1 MRRITAGIC
10 LVAGVV
16 SSGISP
22 ALGQDAAPAESAL
35 VVDQSTL
42 PDAID
47 LKGARP
53 KADSSVL
60 PPAVDA
66 LPASLE
72 PLVAPPSLALP
83 DAPSQVRVRELRPLT
98 LEEAIQL
105 AEFNSPQLKAAASQV
120 DQAKS
125 ALRAAISAWYPT
137 VDLSASAEYFKSYS
151 YRNPDFV
158 SDRVIRNPTV
168 ENTSTS
174 GGGITGLETS
184 MGEITPLEEITGSD
198 PTTGETSSTTAEETT
213 GPNTRDGY
221 NERYGRQWRTNVSLQ
236 LSWDLI
242 NPARVPQIAAARDR
256 FERSGEAYL
265 IALRDLRLEA
275 QTAYFEL
282 QRADEG
288 VRIGQ
293 ASVKASLVSYRDAR
307 ARFNA
312 GVNTKLEVLEAE
324 TQLARDRNTLTT
336 NLRLQDEQRRN
347 LARVLDLPQDV
358 TPTAATPARPLGL
371 WEPSLQESIVAAYNY
386 REELD
391 QLILDIS
398 INNSQANASLAAVQ
412 PVLRFVNSTTASRS
426 EGQIGQTSLSEI
438 DMGDFTYGWDN
449 STALRA
455 NWRLFDGGRARAE
468 YRRFKQA
475 AEQSRFDFANRRN
488 RIRLEV
494 EQSFFGLRAAIQ
506 SIDTTA
512 IEVLSS
518 KESLRLS
525 QLRVQAGVG
534 VQREVVNNQ
543 RDVTQAELKYAR
555 AISDYNTNLARLQRR
570 SGLDALV
577 ACNAVSLPA
586 SKPEFEQSL
595 IPIEPTP
602 LKTACPPVA
611 TAGSLMN
618 QNQDSPVQ
626 PLW

>member
-16 SSGISP
+16 STGVPS
-22 ALGQDAAPAESAL
+22 ALSQETAQSESAL
-35 VVDQSTL
+35 VDQATL

-53 KADSSVL
+53 KADPSVMA
-60 PPAVDA
+60 PAMDA
-66 LPASLE
+66 LPASLQ

-83 DAPSQVRVRELRPLT
+83 DAPSQVRIHELRPLT
-98 LEEAIQL
+98 LEEAVQL
-105 AEFNSPQLKAAASQV
+105 AEFNSPKLKAAASQV

-125 ALRAAISAWYPT
+125 ALRAAIASWYPT
-137 VDLSASAEYFKSYS
+137 VDLSASGLPEYFKSYS

-158 SDRVIRNPTV
+158 PDRVVRKPTGQINPA
-168 ENTSTS
+168 
-174 GGGITGLETS
+174 TG
-184 MGEITPLEEITGSD
+184 EEITR
-198 PTTGETSSTTAEETT
+198 PE
-213 GPNTRDGY
+213 TRDGY
-221 NERYGRQWRTNVSLQ
+221 NERYGREWRANVSLQ
-236 LSWDLI
+236 VSWDLI
-242 NPARVPQIAAARDR
+242 NPARVPEIAAARDR
-256 FERSGEAYL
+256 FERAGDAYL

-275 QTAYFEL
+275 QQAYFDL
-282 QRADEG
+282 QQADEG

-336 NLRLQDEQRRN
+336 NLGLQDLRRRN
-347 LARVLDLPQDV
+347 LAASLDLPQDV

-426 EGQIGQTSLSEI
+426 EGQSGQTSLSDI
-438 DMGDFTYGWDN
+438 DMGDFTYGVQN
-449 STALRA
+449 STSLRA
-455 NWRLFDGGRARAE
+455 SWRLFDGGRARAD
-468 YRRFKQA
+468 YRRAKQA
-475 AEQSRFDFANRRN
+475 AEESRFNFARTRD

-494 EQSFFGLRAAIQ
+494 EESFFGLRSAIQ

-512 IEVLSS
+512 IEVLTSR
-518 KESLRLS
+518 ESLRLS
-525 QLRVQAGVG
+525 NLRVQAGVG

-543 RDVTQAELKYAR
+543 RDLTQAELKYAR
-555 AISDYNTNLARLQRR
+555 AIKDYNSSLAQLQRR
-570 SGLDALV
+570 TGLDALI
-577 ACNAVSLPA
+577 ACNAVSLSGTKQEPDQE
-586 SKPEFEQSL
+586 P

-602 LKTACPPVA
+602 LKAACPSVA
-611 TAGSLMN
+611 SVGSSVT
-618 QNQDSPVQ
+618 QTESSPVQ

>member
-1 MRRITAGIC
+1 MRRFTAGIC
-10 LVAGVV
+10 VLAGVV
-16 SSGISP
+16 SSGVPP
-22 ALGQDAAPAESAL
+22 ALGEDSVKAESVL
-35 VVDQSTL
+35 IDQATL

-53 KADSSVL
+53 KADPSTMPQAIDS
-60 PPAVDA
+60 

-83 DAPSQVRVRELRPLT
+83 NAPSQVRILELRPLT
-98 LEEAIQL
+98 LEESIQL
-105 AEFNSPQLKAAASQV
+105 AEFNSPQLKAAASRV

-125 ALRAAISAWYPT
+125 ALRAAIASWYPT
-137 VDLSASAEYFKSYS
+137 VDFSASGLPEYFKSYS
-151 YRNPDFV
+151 YQNPDFAPIGANENF
-158 SDRVIRNPTV
+158 SREWRANSSLRV
-168 ENTSTS
+168 
-174 GGGITGLETS
+174 
-184 MGEITPLEEITGSD
+184 
-198 PTTGETSSTTAEETT
+198 
-213 GPNTRDGY
+213 
-221 NERYGRQWRTNVSLQ
+221 
-236 LSWDLI
+236 SWDLI

-256 FERSGEAYL
+256 FERTAEAYL

-275 QTAYFEL
+275 QTAYFDL

-293 ASVKASLVSYRDAR
+293 DSVKASLVSYRDSR

-324 TQLARDRNTLTT
+324 TQLARDRDTLTT
-336 NLRLQDEQRRN
+336 NLRLQGEQRRN

-358 TPTAATPARPLGL
+358 TPTAATPARPMGL
-371 WEPSLQESIVAAYNY
+371 WEPSLQESIIAAYNY

-412 PVLRFVNSTTASRS
+412 PVLSFVNSTSASRFD
-426 EGQIGQTSLSEI
+426 GQSGKTSLSEI
-438 DMGDFTYGWDN
+438 DMGDFTYGVQN
-449 STALRA
+449 STALTA
-455 NWRLFDGGRARAE
+455 SWRLFDGGRAGAE
-468 YRRFKQA
+468 YRRSKQA
-475 AEQSRFDFANRRN
+475 AEQSQFDFAKLRDQ
-488 RIRLEV
+488 IRFEV
-494 EQSFFGLRAAIQ
+494 EQSFLGLRAAIQ

-543 RDVTQAELKYAR
+543 RDLTQAELKYAR
-555 AISDYNTNLARLQRR
+555 AINDYNTNLALLQRR
-570 SGLDALV
+570 TGLDALI
-577 ACNAVSLPA
+577 ACNSVPLTGT
-586 SKPEFEQSL
+586 KPKPDQEP

-602 LKTACPPVA
+602 LKTACPSV
-611 TAGSLMN
+611 TTDGSSVD
-618 QNQDSPVQ
+618 QTESSPFQ
-626 PLW
+626 PLS

>member
-10 LVAGVV
+10 LLAGVV
-16 SSGISP
+16 SSGVPP
-22 ALGQDAAPAESAL
+22 ALSEEAVQTESAL
-35 VVDQSTL
+35 IDQATL

-53 KADSSVL
+53 KADPSII
-60 PPAVDA
+60 PPAMDS

-72 PLVAPPSLALP
+72 SLLAPHSLALP
-83 DAPSQVRVRELRPLT
+83 NAPSQVRIHELRPLT

-105 AEFNSPQLKAAASQV
+105 AEFNSPQLKAAASRV

-125 ALRAAISAWYPT
+125 ALRAAIASWYPT
-137 VDLSASAEYFKSYS
+137 VDLSASGLPEYFKSYS
-151 YRNPDFV
+151 YQNPDFAL
-158 SDRVIRNPTV
+158 NGAN
-168 ENTSTS
+168 ENYSR
-174 GGGITGLETS
+174 EWRAN
-184 MGEITPLEEITGSD
+184 
-198 PTTGETSSTTAEETT
+198 SSFK
-213 GPNTRDGY
+213 
-221 NERYGRQWRTNVSLQ
+221 V
-236 LSWDLI
+236 SWDLI

-256 FERSGEAYL
+256 FERAGDAYL

-275 QTAYFEL
+275 QTAYFDL

-293 ASVKASLVSYRDAR
+293 DSVKASLVSYRDSR

-324 TQLARDRNTLTT
+324 TQLARDRDTLTT
-336 NLRLQDEQRRN
+336 NLRLQGEQRRN

-412 PVLRFVNSTTASRS
+412 PVLSFVNSTSASRFD
-426 EGQIGQTSLSEI
+426 GQSGQTSLSDI
-438 DMGDFTYGWDN
+438 DMGDFTYGVQN
-449 STALRA
+449 STALTA
-455 NWRLFDGGRARAE
+455 SWRLFDGGRARAE
-468 YRRFKQA
+468 YRRSKQA
-475 AEQSRFDFANRRN
+475 AEQSRFDFAKLRDQ
-488 RIRLEV
+488 IRFEV
-494 EQSFFGLRAAIQ
+494 EQSFLGLRAAIQ

-543 RDVTQAELKYAR
+543 RDLTQAELKYAR
-555 AISDYNTNLARLQRR
+555 AINSYNSNLALLQRR
-570 SGLDALV
+570 TGLDALI
-577 ACNAVSLPA
+577 ACNAVSLTGT
-586 SKPEFEQSL
+586 KPEPDKEP

-602 LKTACPPVA
+602 LKTACPSVA
-611 TAGSLMN
+611 TDGSTFN
-618 QNQDSPVQ
+618 QTETSPVQ
-626 PLW
+626 PLR

>member
-1 MRRITAGIC
+1 MIAVRRFTAGIC
-10 LVAGVV
+10 VLAGVV
-16 SSGISP
+16 SSGVPP
-22 ALGQDAAPAESAL
+22 ALGEDSVKAESVL
-35 VVDQSTL
+35 IDQATL

-53 KADSSVL
+53 KADPSTMPQAIDS
-60 PPAVDA
+60 

-83 DAPSQVRVRELRPLT
+83 NAPSQVRILELRPLT
-98 LEEAIQL
+98 LEESIQL
-105 AEFNSPQLKAAASQV
+105 AEFNSPQLKAAASRV

-125 ALRAAISAWYPT
+125 ALRAAIASWYPT
-137 VDLSASAEYFKSYS
+137 VDFSASGLPEYFKSYS
-151 YRNPDFV
+151 YQNPDFAPIGANENF
-158 SDRVIRNPTV
+158 SREWRANSSLRV
-168 ENTSTS
+168 
-174 GGGITGLETS
+174 
-184 MGEITPLEEITGSD
+184 
-198 PTTGETSSTTAEETT
+198 
-213 GPNTRDGY
+213 
-221 NERYGRQWRTNVSLQ
+221 
-236 LSWDLI
+236 SWDLI

-256 FERSGEAYL
+256 FERTAEAYL

-275 QTAYFEL
+275 QTAYFDL

-293 ASVKASLVSYRDAR
+293 DSVKASLVSYRDSR

-324 TQLARDRNTLTT
+324 TQLARDRDTLTT
-336 NLRLQDEQRRN
+336 NLRLQGEQRRN

-358 TPTAATPARPLGL
+358 TPTAATPARPMGL
-371 WEPSLQESIVAAYNY
+371 WEPSLQESIIAAYNY

-412 PVLRFVNSTTASRS
+412 PVLSFVNSTSASRFD
-426 EGQIGQTSLSEI
+426 GQSGKTSLSEI
-438 DMGDFTYGWDN
+438 DMGDFTYGVQN
-449 STALRA
+449 STALTA
-455 NWRLFDGGRARAE
+455 SWRLFDGGRAGAE
-468 YRRFKQA
+468 YRRSKQA
-475 AEQSRFDFANRRN
+475 AEQSQFDFANLRDQ
-488 RIRLEV
+488 IRFEV
-494 EQSFFGLRAAIQ
+494 EQSFLGLRAAIQ

-543 RDVTQAELKYAR
+543 RDLTQAELKYAR
-555 AISDYNTNLARLQRR
+555 AINNYNTNLALLQRR
-570 SGLDALV
+570 TGLDALI
-577 ACNAVSLPA
+577 ACNSVPLTGT
-586 SKPEFEQSL
+586 KPEPDQEP

-602 LKTACPPVA
+602 LKTACPLV
-611 TAGSLMN
+611 TTDGSSVD
-618 QNQDSPVQ
+618 QTESSPVQ
-626 PLW
+626 PLS